1 MKSEILPQRWMGA
14 AAKTLKGASGEG
26 IKSSYSP
33 CDHRCG
39 NLDTSLSYIWEFDQ
53 PKECICSAPPQATRS
68 KFVTQRYRQSVCRL
82 ERSGHGRQEEF
93 SAYQEQYM
101 RTGDGFPIVFSVTD
115 KATFEHVDHFHQ
127 LILRVKDRES
137 FPMMVKRLI

>member
-1 MKSEILPQRWMGA
+1 MNKEEIEKLAGRVIMKMN
-14 AAKTLKGASGEG
+14 LK
-26 IKSSYSP
+26 
-33 CDHRCG
+33 
-39 NLDTSLSYIWEFDQ
+39 
-53 PKECICSAPPQATRS
+53 KEVRET
-68 KFVTQRYRQSVCRL
+68 VCRL